1 MKSTS
6 IKVYSVLTV
15 LHCGAIEWLYGTYST
30 KAKAEKVVKHLKKN
44 KRIGRIITGH
54 MDIL

>member
-1 MKSTS
+1 MKSKK
-6 IKVYSVLTV
+6 IYSVLTM
-15 LHCGAIEWLYGTYST
+15 LHCGAVDWLYGTYST
-30 KAKAEKVVKHLKKN
+30 RAKAEKVVKHLKKN